1 MGVRGKMVDQ
11 LIMRTKQSLAHLAEE
26 RTSSLL
32 MMPDMLHQ
40 IFVPIAVETTRLAL
54 ERALLDHGRDIL
66 EHKVLSGRVSEGAV
80 VVKVRNQVLP
90 HLPG

>member
-1 MGVRGKMVDQ
+1 MGVAGKVIQQ
-11 LIMRTKQSLAHLAEE
+11 LAVSAQGALTHLAEE

-32 MMPDMLHQ
+32 MVPDMLHQ

-54 ERALLDHGRDIL
+54 ERALMDHGRDIF

-80 VVKVRNQVLP
+80 VVKMRNQVLP